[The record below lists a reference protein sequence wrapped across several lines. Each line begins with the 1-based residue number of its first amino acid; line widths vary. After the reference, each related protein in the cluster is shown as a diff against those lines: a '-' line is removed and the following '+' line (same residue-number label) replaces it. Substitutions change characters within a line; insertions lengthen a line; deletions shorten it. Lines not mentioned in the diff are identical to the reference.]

1 MIEFRDVG
9 MRYGTQI
16 VLEHVNFKIS
26 KGERVGIVGP
36 NGSGKSTIFKM
47 ILRDT
52 EPETGQVIIEENPRI
67 GHVRQHLKPLTPD
80 ETLLEYAMRGVA
92 GLAEIEKRI
101 HQLEHELS
109 SETDDRV
116 RARLL
121 RELGDLQT
129 EFEHLG
135 AYDLEARVKVSLG
148 GLGFPT
154 CDFNRPFSS
163 FSGGWQMRAELSRVL
178 AAKPDLLLLDEPSN
192 YLDLPAILWLQRFL
206 KTYDGTLVLISHDR
220 YLLRTLTSVTVE
232 VDAQTATRYNG
243 DLAFYLRER
252 EIRYRNLLAAKQN
265 QDRRIEQLQRFVDEF
280 RAQATKA
287 AQAQSRIKMI
297 EKIREEAVVLPKRS
311 RAAGFLRLPSA
322 PHAGVEVARMEN
334 LAFSYDGRRNVLQD
348 VNLSITRGE
357 KIAIIGFNGMGKTT
371 LLRMMAG
378 TKVPTEGRCT
388 LGHQV
393 KIGYLSQEFSETIPP
408 DASVFECAKR
418 KAPAGT
424 TEKDLRSKLGAFGF
438 SADDISK
445 PSGVLSGGEKIRLAF
460 LRLFLEAP
468 NLMLLD
474 EPTTHL
480 DMEGRQTL
488 ENALRQY
495 NGTVCLVSHDIDFV
509 RNTADGIIE
518 ITPAGVRR
526 FPGGYEYYLEKTGGL
541 GDGSHMVEPSAA
553 VEQNGGKTQPR
564 QTGKDLRRARALA
577 REKLAPRIRALRE
590 KVAKEEADIAAREK
604 ELEEISEQL
613 FNPKPDT
620 DFGTLNKRLKV
631 VQDQLDAFSEEWAR
645 DAEEL
650 ERLQKEQSDAVNAID

>member
-16 VLEHVNFKIS
+16 VLENVNFKIN

-36 NGSGKSTIFKM
+36 NGSGKSTLFKM
-47 ILRDT
+47 LLGQSD
-52 EPETGQVIIEENPRI
+52 PESGQVIIEEKPRI

-80 ETLLEYAMRGVA
+80 ETLLEYALRGVA
-92 GLAEIEKRI
+92 GLTEIEKRI
-101 HQLEHELS
+101 HLLEHALPGES
-109 SETDDRV
+109 DERE
-116 RARLL
+116 RARML
-121 RELGDLQT
+121 RELGELQT

-135 AYDLEARVKVSLG
+135 GYDLEARVKVSLG

-154 CDFNRPFSS
+154 ADFDRPFAS

-192 YLDLPAILWLQRFL
+192 YLDLPAIVWLQRFL

-220 YLLRTLTSVTVE
+220 YLLRTLTDITIE

-243 DLAFYLRER
+243 DLSFYLRER
-252 EIRYRNLLAAKQN
+252 EIRYRNLLAAKEN

-287 AQAQSRIKMI
+287 VQAQSRLKMI

-311 RAAGFLRLPSA
+311 RAAGYLRLPSA
-322 PHAGVEVARMEN
+322 PHAGVEVARMEQ
-334 LAFSYDGRRNVLQD
+334 LGFSYDGHHKVLND
-348 VNLSITRGE
+348 VNLSIVRGE

-378 TKVPTEGRCT
+378 TKTPTEGRCT

-393 KIGYLSQEFSETIPP
+393 KVGYLSQEFSETIPP
-408 DASVFECAKR
+408 EVSVFECAKR
-418 KAPAGT
+418 KAPAGM
-424 TEKDLRSKLGAFGF
+424 TEKDLRSRLGAFGF

-460 LRLFLEAP
+460 LRLFLDPP

-480 DMEGRQTL
+480 DMEGRETL
-488 ENALRQY
+488 EKALKQY

-541 GDGSHMVEPSAA
+541 GDGSKVTESSATPKNT
-553 VEQNGGKTQPR
+553 EEKTVR
-564 QTGKDLRRARALA
+564 QTGKDLRRARAQA
-577 REKLAPRIRALRE
+577 REKLAPQIRALRE
-590 KVAKEEADIAAREK
+590 KVAKEEANIAAREK

-631 VQDQLDAFSEEWAR
+631 VQDQLDAFNDEWAK

-650 ERLQKEQSDAVNAID
+650 ERLQKEQAEAMNAVD